1 SDRNTYPQPEN
12 RPQEARNASAALV
25 WTMFPKLSTD
35 STAATSSVTDR
46 FMFYFNPANI
56 TLLISATYRRS
67 AEPESR
73 KATVSSL
80 SPFRVVGSRYPPNS
94 QPPLACRDTSTNRV
108 HISRSSAG
116 PRALHCRLERLVRA
130 GIQRAEAHVPIG
142 HLPVRR
148 DDVDR
153 PPGPGIP
160 LAAVEAGHP
169 LVRVAQQPEGKAE
182 ALGKSLMGLQRV
194 GADSHHHH

>member
-1 SDRNTYPQPEN
+1 MGERPARNPQFSAERPAMHPYCRGLHVSNRTLFPIDRNTYPQPEN

-80 SPFRVVGSRYPPNS
+80 SPFRV
-94 QPPLACRDTSTNRV
+94 
-108 HISRSSAG
+108 
-116 PRALHCRLERLVRA
+116 
-130 GIQRAEAHVPIG
+130 
-142 HLPVRR
+142 
-148 DDVDR
+148 
-153 PPGPGIP
+153 
-160 LAAVEAGHP
+160 
-169 LVRVAQQPEGKAE
+169 
-182 ALGKSLMGLQRV
+182 
-194 GADSHHHH
+194 